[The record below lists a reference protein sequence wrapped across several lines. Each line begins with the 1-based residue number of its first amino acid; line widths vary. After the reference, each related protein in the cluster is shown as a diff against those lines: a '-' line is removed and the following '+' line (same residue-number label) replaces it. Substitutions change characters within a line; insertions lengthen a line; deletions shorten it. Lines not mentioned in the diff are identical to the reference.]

1 MTREEFDNRLAM
13 ILQDAAFGT
22 TADLTDRAVA
32 YWNGQRTVYA
42 TLRDDDSGLI
52 DKEFSLEGHWSE
64 WREWLEEWMAQP
76 SFSVRPELQ
85 DEIRVAPSSG
95 TPTP

>member
-1 MTREEFDNRLAM
+1 MTREEFDNRLSM

-32 YWNGQRTVYA
+32 YWNGERLVYA
-42 TLRDDDSGLI
+42 TVQDDDGRI
-52 DKEFSLEGHWSE
+52 DKEFSLAEHWNE
-64 WREWLEEWMAQP
+64 WREWLEEWIIEP

-85 DEIRVAPSSG
+85 DDIGPVPPSGVAS
-95 TPTP
+95 